1 MQRPWYYTSIVY
13 LIAALLKKPIL
24 CSNANISYIL
34 LGIAFLRV
42 VSNGISAI
50 GGSIIVFLMLSL
62 PSVVISTLLG
72 ITYYLHIDLDSFKEE
87 MHNLGFSQEEYIGS
101 GKILQF
107 ASPNGTKVLA
117 SKPTHKLI
125 EISIVNGIRFH
136 RINET
141 RKTLSHLIKR
151 GIKEGEPVRRSYRY
165 FVIGIFLFSVSGIF

>member
-34 LGIAFLRV
+34 LGIALLRV

-72 ITYYLHIDLDSFKEE
+72 IMYYLHIDLDSFKEE

-117 SKPTHKLI
+117 S
-125 EISIVNGIRFH
+125 
-136 RINET
+136 
-141 RKTLSHLIKR
+141 
-151 GIKEGEPVRRSYRY
+151 
-165 FVIGIFLFSVSGIF
+165 